1 MENYESV
8 PALELSQEAES
19 YLEEIRK
26 WAKLLAIFGFIGIGL
41 IVIFGLFITT
51 FSSGLGGGLIPFPG
65 YLLALLYIAIAAL
78 YFFPLFYLIKFASKI
93 NAAFASRESA
103 DLDLAF
109 KNLKSHYKYIGNF
122 TIAIIIIYA
131 IVFVIIGVMAS
142 MF

>member
-1 MENYESV
+1 MENNESI
-8 PALELSQEAES
+8 PTLEISQESEG
-19 YLEEIRK
+19 YLNEIRK
-26 WAKLLAIFGFIGIGL
+26 WAKLLAILGFIGIGL
-41 IVIFGLFITT
+41 IVICSLFISTL
-51 FSSGLGGGLIPFPG
+51 SSKLGGGLIPFPG

-93 NAAFASRESA
+93 STAFASRESA

-122 TIAIIIIYA
+122 MIAMIIIYA
-131 IVFVIIGVMAS
+131 IAFVIIGVMVS